1 MKNIINPNSIGQV
14 QKVPLLVKLLTHCMS
29 LSSFNTP
36 WESKTFC
43 NVFKN
48 YRNTVVVWNTVA
60 VWNTA
65 VVWNTLVVWNRLRQ
79 PFKVNKRWHSRKHSH
94 PKHFWFIPKEKVTSN
109 YSFSSKLIY
118 VSSLTNIL
126 RIFFMHHVT
135 RDHVTRDCLCIFRK
149 ALFYSISS
157 QRYVW
162 NWLLNLNSNF

>member
-1 MKNIINPNSIGQV
+1 
-14 QKVPLLVKLLTHCMS
+14 MS

-36 WESKTFC
+36 WESKNFC
-43 NVFKN
+43 NVFKK

-65 VVWNTLVVWNRLRQ
+65 VIWNTVVVWNTLVVWNRLRQ

-149 ALFYSISS
+149 ALFYSIGS

-162 NWLLNLNSNF
+162 NWLFVATSENLNLNSNF